1 MAKYVR
7 CSYCGKRIDIG
18 EDVCTYDNNIYC
30 DEYCFTTAYAYFEKL
45 SEGLAKSLGLEVFDD
60 AERIRELK
68 RKISKTEME
77 LKLMQLELAGLE
89 FPNFYETAQN

>member
-7 CSYCGKRIDIG
+7 CSCCGKRIDLKEEI
-18 EDVCTYDNNIYC
+18 YRNNDMVYC
-30 DEYCFTTAYAYFEKL
+30 DVYCFTAAYAYPEEL

-60 AERIRELK
+60 TERIRELK
-68 RKISKTEME
+68 KEIPKTEME